1 MTSYRNCC
9 MGEEWVGLGYAILA
23 GLPPVT
29 GLYVSFFPV
38 ILYAFLG
45 TSRHLSIGKI
55 YSSESS
61 KNTRLASRYI
71 CRFFVDDSRCC

>member
-1 MTSYRNCC
+1 MIFRNKFSRQILL
-9 MGEEWVGLGYAILA
+9 GLGYAILA

-45 TSRHLSIGKI
+45 SSRHLSIGKI
-55 YSSESS
+55 NFIPI
-61 KNTRLASRYI
+61 K
-71 CRFFVDDSRCC
+71 

>member
-1 MTSYRNCC
+1 MIKVRFYRLL
-9 MGEEWVGLGYAILA
+9 GLGYAILA

-45 TSRHLSIGKI
+45 SSRHLSVGKKNFF
-55 YSSESS
+55 SSF
-61 KNTRLASRYI
+61 KR
-71 CRFFVDDSRCC
+71 